1 MSTTRYS
8 LAYICPKTLTWSLNQ
23 RRAAM
28 SACPQHEND
37 RQGSGFIA
45 SLPIHATENRP

>member
-1 MSTTRYS
+1 MRTTRYF
-8 LAYICPKTLTWSLNQ
+8 LAYICSKTLTWSLNE

-28 SACPQHEND
+28 PACPQHETD
-37 RQGSGFIA
+37 RQGRSFIA

>member
-8 LAYICPKTLTWSLNQ
+8 LAYICLTLTWSPNQ
-23 RRAAM
+23 RRAIM
-28 SACPQHEND
+28 PACPQHETD
-37 RQGSGFIA
+37 RQGRGFIA